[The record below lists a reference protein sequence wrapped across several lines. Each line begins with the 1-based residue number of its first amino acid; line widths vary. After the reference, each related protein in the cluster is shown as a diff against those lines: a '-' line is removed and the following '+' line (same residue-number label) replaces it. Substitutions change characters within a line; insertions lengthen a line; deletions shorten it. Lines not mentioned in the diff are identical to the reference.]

1 VKIDKIVPDFVPLN
15 GAPLAGYRDMA
26 LRTNRLFLYYIVPR
40 TPTMAFDF
48 YDEYKDYPNLELLKI
63 IRNPNDYQPLTV
75 AAASQILDERQVPGE
90 EIGSLDQSLHALA
103 EAERY
108 KREKFA
114 RMTAKTADLFPP
126 IAQPHKEVEPSKW
139 VNLFLLV
146 IAARYAWMLFGMTK
160 RLIRLLSRQ
169 SFDWFDYINFVPV
182 LYVPFIFFLI
192 FKRRRWGWILL
203 FADNLAAL
211 IMMLSESYIFFKY
224 QHLYHSSIV
233 SFITPIMIRS
243 AFTFFL
249 WRNAITEYFGVSST
263 IKKRTALVVAG
274 VTLLFV
280 VAIPLLES

>member
-1 VKIDKIVPDFVPLN
+1 
-15 GAPLAGYRDMA
+15 
-26 LRTNRLFLYYIVPR
+26 
-40 TPTMAFDF
+40 MAFDF

-63 IRNPNDYQPLTV
+63 IRNPRDYQPLAV
-75 AAASQILDERQVPGE
+75 AAASQILDERQVPDE
-90 EIGSLDQSLHALA
+90 EISSLDQSLHALA

-114 RMTAKTADLFPP
+114 RMAAKTADLFPP
-126 IAQPHKEVEPSKW
+126 TAQPHKEVEPSKW
-139 VNLFLLV
+139 VNLLLLV
-146 IAARYAWMLFGMTK
+146 IAAQYAWMLFGMTK
-160 RLIRLLSRQ
+160 HLIRWLSRQ
-169 SFDWFDYINFVPV
+169 FFDWFDYINFLPI

-203 FADNLAAL
+203 FADNLATL
-211 IMMLSESYIFFKY
+211 IMILSESYIFFKF
-224 QHLYHSSIV
+224 QHIYHSSIV

-249 WRNAITEYFGVSST
+249 WRNGITEYFGVSFA

-280 VAIPLLES
+280 VAIPILES